1 MNEIV
6 FESVKAARLEAG
18 DILVV
23 KVDGIL
29 SKERVY
35 EINKIIKGI
44 IPLNL
49 KDKVK
54 ILITDKNTDLEII
67 KGKEK
72 L

>member
-6 FESVKAARLEAG
+6 FESVKVARLEAG

-54 ILITDKNTDLEII
+54 ILIADKNIDLEII

>member
-1 MNEIV
+1 MDEIV
-6 FESVKAARLEAG
+6 FESVKVARLEAG

-23 KVDGIL
+23 KVDGTL
-29 SKERVY
+29 SKSRVY

-54 ILITDKNTDLEII
+54 ILIADKNIDLQII